1 MAWLVKWSYSE
12 ICEKVYKHFPKKSHG
27 SFSQILQT
35 KKGLQTPLI
44 TSILKRSLGNDQI
57 TGDEYLENIR
67 SYLQD
72 MINDPLKIQ

>member
-1 MAWLVKWSYSE
+1 MARLVKWSYSE

-44 TSILKRSLGNDQI
+44 TSILAMNTLKTLGHI
-57 TGDEYLENIR
+57 F
-67 SYLQD
+67 
-72 MINDPLKIQ
+72 KI